1 MVFSLTRDGGTWLAM
16 TVIARHLRKNMLT
29 GVAVRKWG
37 NKGASP
43 RFVDCNILIFA
54 ILCILDN
61 NFFFLCSVSSFS
73 FRPWLLEVRP
83 LWRWFSSVMWL
94 ADFVWLTIWVML
106 IRNSFWEI

>member
-16 TVIARHLRKNMLT
+16 TVIARHLRKNLLT

-43 RFVDCNILIFA
+43 RFVLIVTYSSLPF
-54 ILCILDN
+54 LCILDN
-61 NFFFLCSVSSFS
+61 IFFFLCFVSSFS

-94 ADFVWLTIWVML
+94 ADFVW
-106 IRNSFWEI
+106 